1 MPKQTL
7 QQKIRRAL
15 GRFTAKRIAMILLGT
30 AILSFGIH
38 NIHRRTAITEGGVI
52 GLVLLINH
60 WLGVPASVA
69 SPLLDAASYALAFK
83 FLGWDFLLSAGV
95 ASVSLAGFYRIWECL
110 PPMLPDLTPWPLA
123 AALLGGVFVG
133 VGVGLIVRQGGSS
146 GGDDALALV
155 IHQADRVAALPRLP
169 VHRSDRPVRVA
180 VLHPVPA
187 HRVFPRYGHGVVAAH
202 RLCQGVAAENKCVKT
217 RGTLVHSGKLR
228 YNRLCI
234 FAMTPTEVCDM
245 KLTRKLAA
253 LAMAVLLA
261 VSLTACSPKQVAQDM
276 VVHLV
281 HKLGLVEESDEDD
294 TDTTTK
300 APAGGSVEFPAEMDT
315 TAARVV
321 TYPVENTL
329 YVSFNGIAN
338 RSTEYFVAGG
348 DSMTVTGYATTEA
361 SNEKYMYFKIAFW
374 ELSDDKTMTSYV
386 PDSTI
391 YYCADGADYQY
402 NVTGL
407 TAGKQYKITISYDNG
422 NKYYV
427 TGGLKVEGLG
437 STELN
442 TYGDDT
448 TTG

>member
-1 MPKQTL
+1 
-7 QQKIRRAL
+7 
-15 GRFTAKRIAMILLGT
+15 
-30 AILSFGIH
+30 
-38 NIHRRTAITEGGVI
+38 
-52 GLVLLINH
+52 
-60 WLGVPASVA
+60 
-69 SPLLDAASYALAFK
+69 
-83 FLGWDFLLSAGV
+83 
-95 ASVSLAGFYRIWECL
+95 
-110 PPMLPDLTPWPLA
+110 
-123 AALLGGVFVG
+123 
-133 VGVGLIVRQGGSS
+133 
-146 GGDDALALV
+146 
-155 IHQADRVAALPRLP
+155 
-169 VHRSDRPVRVA
+169 
-180 VLHPVPA
+180 
-187 HRVFPRYGHGVVAAH
+187 
-202 RLCQGVAAENKCVKT
+202 
-217 RGTLVHSGKLR
+217 
-228 YNRLCI
+228 
-234 FAMTPTEVCDM
+234 M

-329 YVSFNGIAN
+329 YISFNGIAN

-437 STELN
+437 QHRAEHLRRR
-442 TYGDDT
+442 YDDRLIT
-448 TTG
+448 AAMPPVPLAAGRLFGLYCRDRTMQRGIGTWIKSSCATR

>member
-1 MPKQTL
+1 MAD
-7 QQKIRRAL
+7 QKKSSGSITRRSAL
-15 GRFTAKRIAMILLGT
+15 GLG
-30 AILSFGIH
+30 GI
-38 NIHRRTAITEGGVI
+38 GV
-52 GLVLLINH
+52 G
-60 WLGVPASVA
+60 
-69 SPLLDAASYALAFK
+69 
-83 FLGWDFLLSAGV
+83 
-95 ASVSLAGFYRIWECL
+95 
-110 PPMLPDLTPWPLA
+110 A
-123 AALLGGVFVG
+123 AALG
-133 VGVGLIVRQGGSS
+133 VGNYYANKYAPIISTYLGQKAYEVKETGDGTEDSQYFKSSYGSS
-146 GGDDALALV
+146 DERLAADA
-155 IHQADRVAALPRLP
+155 QAARETAQEGFVLLKNDGALPLP
-169 VHRSDRPVRVA
+169 AGLLRRFSAKHPMEVH
-180 VLHPVPA
+180 
-187 HRVFPRYGHGVVAAH
+187 
-202 RLCQGVAAENKCVKT
+202 
-217 RGTLVHSGKLR
+217 
-228 YNRLCI
+228 
-234 FAMTPTEVCDM
+234 DM

-253 LAMAVLLA
+253 LAMAMLLA

>member
-1 MPKQTL
+1 
-7 QQKIRRAL
+7 
-15 GRFTAKRIAMILLGT
+15 
-30 AILSFGIH
+30 
-38 NIHRRTAITEGGVI
+38 
-52 GLVLLINH
+52 
-60 WLGVPASVA
+60 
-69 SPLLDAASYALAFK
+69 
-83 FLGWDFLLSAGV
+83 
-95 ASVSLAGFYRIWECL
+95 
-110 PPMLPDLTPWPLA
+110 
-123 AALLGGVFVG
+123 
-133 VGVGLIVRQGGSS
+133 
-146 GGDDALALV
+146 
-155 IHQADRVAALPRLP
+155 
-169 VHRSDRPVRVA
+169 
-180 VLHPVPA
+180 
-187 HRVFPRYGHGVVAAH
+187 
-202 RLCQGVAAENKCVKT
+202 
-217 RGTLVHSGKLR
+217 
-228 YNRLCI
+228 
-234 FAMTPTEVCDM
+234 M

-338 RSTEYFVAGG
+338 RSTEYFVAG
-348 DSMTVTGYATTEA
+348 
-361 SNEKYMYFKIAFW
+361 
-374 ELSDDKTMTSYV
+374 
-386 PDSTI
+386 STI

>member
-1 MPKQTL
+1 
-7 QQKIRRAL
+7 
-15 GRFTAKRIAMILLGT
+15 
-30 AILSFGIH
+30 
-38 NIHRRTAITEGGVI
+38 
-52 GLVLLINH
+52 
-60 WLGVPASVA
+60 
-69 SPLLDAASYALAFK
+69 
-83 FLGWDFLLSAGV
+83 
-95 ASVSLAGFYRIWECL
+95 
-110 PPMLPDLTPWPLA
+110 
-123 AALLGGVFVG
+123 
-133 VGVGLIVRQGGSS
+133 
-146 GGDDALALV
+146 
-155 IHQADRVAALPRLP
+155 
-169 VHRSDRPVRVA
+169 
-180 VLHPVPA
+180 
-187 HRVFPRYGHGVVAAH
+187 
-202 RLCQGVAAENKCVKT
+202 
-217 RGTLVHSGKLR
+217 
-228 YNRLCI
+228 
-234 FAMTPTEVCDM
+234 M

-261 VSLTACSPKQVAQDM
+261 VSLTACSPKQAAQDM

-321 TYPVENTL
+321 TYPVEDTL

-391 YYCADGADYQY
+391 YYCADGSDYQY

>member
-1 MPKQTL
+1 
-7 QQKIRRAL
+7 
-15 GRFTAKRIAMILLGT
+15 
-30 AILSFGIH
+30 
-38 NIHRRTAITEGGVI
+38 
-52 GLVLLINH
+52 
-60 WLGVPASVA
+60 
-69 SPLLDAASYALAFK
+69 
-83 FLGWDFLLSAGV
+83 
-95 ASVSLAGFYRIWECL
+95 
-110 PPMLPDLTPWPLA
+110 
-123 AALLGGVFVG
+123 
-133 VGVGLIVRQGGSS
+133 
-146 GGDDALALV
+146 
-155 IHQADRVAALPRLP
+155 
-169 VHRSDRPVRVA
+169 
-180 VLHPVPA
+180 
-187 HRVFPRYGHGVVAAH
+187 
-202 RLCQGVAAENKCVKT
+202 
-217 RGTLVHSGKLR
+217 
-228 YNRLCI
+228 
-234 FAMTPTEVCDM
+234 M

-321 TYPVENTL
+321 TYPVEDTL

-427 TGGLKVEGLG
+427 TGGQKELDPTIASLAMCLESVFSALAGWLILG
-437 STELN
+437 ETLSATELC
-442 TYGDDT
+442 GCALMF
-448 TTG
+448 GAIVVSQLPEKKRG

>member
-1 MPKQTL
+1 
-7 QQKIRRAL
+7 
-15 GRFTAKRIAMILLGT
+15 
-30 AILSFGIH
+30 
-38 NIHRRTAITEGGVI
+38 
-52 GLVLLINH
+52 
-60 WLGVPASVA
+60 
-69 SPLLDAASYALAFK
+69 
-83 FLGWDFLLSAGV
+83 
-95 ASVSLAGFYRIWECL
+95 
-110 PPMLPDLTPWPLA
+110 
-123 AALLGGVFVG
+123 
-133 VGVGLIVRQGGSS
+133 
-146 GGDDALALV
+146 
-155 IHQADRVAALPRLP
+155 
-169 VHRSDRPVRVA
+169 
-180 VLHPVPA
+180 
-187 HRVFPRYGHGVVAAH
+187 
-202 RLCQGVAAENKCVKT
+202 
-217 RGTLVHSGKLR
+217 
-228 YNRLCI
+228 
-234 FAMTPTEVCDM
+234 M

-281 HKLGLVEESDEDD
+281 HKLGLVEES
-294 TDTTTK
+294 
-300 APAGGSVEFPAEMDT
+300 GGSVEFPAEMDT